1 MWLLL
6 LQQPRNA
13 RTFCTPPWQSIS
25 IWKAPFSEKP
35 KPKNTIWWRDPSCNN
50 PRICW
55 ALREAITD
63 HRDAMMAKRVSP
75 VQDNADI
82 AKKWMRVWQWKSV
95 CVHVCVRVRGCACA
109 CGCRNARERKREP
122 LEKTFLYICEWIFV
136 CVSLGLCNCEF
147 AGLCVFAIVSVC
159 LCVWRTSIS
168 MYLQLGVSV
177 CLQAFVWIQVREY
190 LSARKRKRGKRKS

>member
-109 CGCRNARERKREP
+109 CACGCRNARERKREP

-147 AGLCVFAIVSVC
+147 AGLCVFAFVRMC
-159 LCVWRTSIS
+159 LCVCGERVFLCI
-168 MYLQLGVSV
+168 
-177 CLQAFVWIQVREY
+177 CN
-190 LSARKRKRGKRKS
+190 